1 MKSEVLMDAMGMI
14 DDSIIKNAK
23 IRSKRTTHQP
33 IKCFAA
39 VAAIFILC
47 ISLSLPVLAAA
58 DVDFAYNAL
67 YAISPEIAQML
78 KPVRMSCEDNGI
90 RIEVI
95 STSVHENEADIY
107 ISVKDLI
114 GDRIDETT
122 DLFDS
127 YSINQPFSSTNNCQF
142 VGYDATQK
150 ETLFLVH
157 ITQWNK
163 VDIVGDKITFSVR
176 ELLSHMNEF
185 EGTLPQISLSAINYY
200 TSPKLQN
207 NPKIRGYGGS
217 MAEKWNSASV
227 SVMMPMPEI
236 TVSPV
241 PGVQI
246 TAMGYV
252 DGKLH
257 IQTHFDKI
265 LEFDNHGYVYLT
277 DTDGSQAELIYAVS
291 FWDETHTG
299 SYEEFLFDIS
309 PDELSSYQLSGFF
322 VTCDT
327 LTHGNWQ
334 ITFPLEKE

>member
-1 MKSEVLMDAMGMI
+1 MKSDTLMDAMGMI

-23 IRSKRTTHQP
+23 MHSKRVTRRP
-33 IKCFAA
+33 LRRFVA

-47 ISLSLPVLAAA
+47 ISLSIPVLAAA

-67 YAISPEIAQML
+67 YAISPGMAQML

-95 STSVHENEADIY
+95 STSVRENEADIY
-107 ISVKDLI
+107 ISVQDLTD
-114 GDRIDETT
+114 DRIDETT

-127 YSINQPFSSTNNCQF
+127 YSINQPFSSTNTCQF

-150 ETLFLVH
+150 EALFLIH

-163 VDIVGDKITFSVR
+163 DIIVGDKITFSVR
-176 ELLSHMNEF
+176 DLLSHKNEF
-185 EGTLPQISLSAINYY
+185 NGMLPQVSLSAINYY
-200 TSPKLQN
+200 NSPKLQN
-207 NPKIRGYGGS
+207 NPEIRGYGGS
-217 MAEKWNSASV
+217 MAEKWNPASV

-257 IQTHFDKI
+257 IQTHFDNI

-277 DTDGSQAELIYAVS
+277 DANGSHAELIYAVS

-334 ITFPLEKE
+334 VTFPLEKE